1 MRNIRQFFA
10 LAMAGL
16 MVLGATASAATTPA
30 LAQTEVQVTKTAAP
44 SDIFVQ
50 GAGSP
55 DTTTVTL
62 TVEGFGGTLTETI
75 PIDVVFAIDSSGSM
89 TTNDPSNLRQSAAKS
104 FVDKLDS
111 SRDQGGVVSW
121 DDNTDFTFGLTDDFT
136 ALKTNIDNVDASG
149 GTDLNV
155 GLTSAISM
163 LDANTRVDSSTEVI
177 IFLTDG
183 FGAYTPA
190 GSGGPA
196 SEAASKGY
204 VIYSIGLGGASVSP
218 LTDMATATGGQFFDS
233 PSADNLNDIF
243 DAILQT
249 IVTNT
254 SPHDVTLVETTQDY
268 IVDEASFSIAP
279 DSIVALAGG
288 QTQMTW
294 NNVAQHVGNNDNRLS
309 ADETF
314 EVTFEASSSLAGNNL
329 PVNDLAE
336 SKVEYT
342 NPDDSSASVPVPQ
355 AFINVHGPP
364 VAVDD
369 SASTLEDTPVTIDVL
384 ANDSH
389 PNGDALTVVSVTPA
403 MQGDVVINADNTV
416 TYTPGPAIFD
426 DSDTF
431 TYTIEDSKGLTDT
444 ATVTV
449 DVIGLPSTPGKVTG
463 GQVNLDN
470 DTNAGFIVQ
479 SSDGAEFN
487 GQLQF
492 NDRLE
497 ETKLHSESMTALAVD
512 PSGTTATFK
521 GTAKVNGESGYTF
534 KVVVEDNGEP
544 GTNDSFLIVIKD
556 STDTTVYLKGA
567 TLSGGNIQ
575 IHN

>member
-1 MRNIRQFFA
+1 MRNASKFLA

-16 MVLGATASAATTPA
+16 MVLGATVSAATTPA
-30 LAQTEVQVTKTAAP
+30 LAQTNEVQVTKTAAP
-44 SDIFVQ
+44 TDIFVQ

-62 TVEGFGGTLTETI
+62 TVEGFGGTITETI

-89 TTNDPSNLRQSAAKS
+89 LGSDPSNLRISAAKS

-121 DDNTDFTFGLTDDFT
+121 DENVDFTFGLTQDFT
-136 ALKTNIDNVDASG
+136 ALKTNIDNVDSAG
-149 GTDLNV
+149 GTDLNA

-163 LDANTRVDSSTEVI
+163 LDANTRVDPSTEAI

-196 SEAASKGY
+196 ADAASKGY
-204 VIYSIGLGGASVSP
+204 IIYSIALGGASVGP

-233 PSADNLNDIF
+233 PSADNLDDIF

-254 SPHDVTLVETTQDY
+254 SPSDVTLVETTQDY
-268 IVDEASFSIAP
+268 ISDEGSFSIVP
-279 DSIVALAGG
+279 DSIVTLGGG

-314 EVTFEASSSLAGNNL
+314 VVTFEASSTLAGNNI
-329 PVNDLAE
+329 PVDDLAE
-336 SKVEYT
+336 SRVDYT
-342 NPDDSSASVPVPQ
+342 NPDGSAASVPVPQ
-355 AFINVHGPP
+355 AFLNVHGPP

-369 SASTLEDTPVTIDVL
+369 FASTFEDTPVTIDVL

-389 PNGDALTVVSVTPA
+389 PNGDTLTVISVGPA
-403 MQGDVVINADNTV
+403 MQGTVVINADNTV
-416 TYTPGPAIFD
+416 TYTPSPAIFD
-426 DSDTF
+426 DTDTF
-431 TYTIEDSKGLTDT
+431 TYTIEDSEGLTDT

-449 DVIGLPSTPGKVTG
+449 DVASLPSTPGMVTA
-463 GQVNLDN
+463 GQANLDN
-470 DTNAGFIVQ
+470 DTNAGFNIQ
-479 SSDGAEFN
+479 SSDGTEFK

-492 NDRLE
+492 NDKLE
-497 ETKLHSESMTALAVD
+497 DINLHSESMTALAID
-512 PSGTTATFK
+512 PSGTVATFK
-521 GTAKVNGESGYTF
+521 GTATVNGESGYTF
-534 KVVVEDNGEP
+534 KVIVEDNGEP
-544 GTNDSFLIVIKD
+544 GTSDSFLIVIKD
-556 STDTTVYLKGA
+556 STDMTIYLKGA
-567 TLSGGNIQ
+567 TLTGGNIQ
-575 IHN
+575 IH

>member
-1 MRNIRQFFA
+1 MRHSTQFLA
-10 LAMAGL
+10 LVLAGL
-16 MVLGATASAATTPA
+16 LVFSATAAITPAWAAT
-30 LAQTEVQVTKTAAP
+30 EIQVTKTASP
-44 SDIFVQ
+44 TGIFIQ

-62 TVEGFGGTLTETI
+62 TLQGFGGTLTETV

-89 TTNDPSNLRQSAAKS
+89 TVNDPTNLRLSAAKS

-121 DDNTDFTFGLTDDFT
+121 DTGVNFSFGLTQDFA

-149 GTDLNV
+149 GTNLNV
-155 GLTSAISM
+155 GLNGAISM
-163 LDANTRVDSSTEVI
+163 LDANTRAGSSTEAI

-183 FGAYTPA
+183 VGTYTPA

-196 SEAASKGY
+196 ADAASKGY
-204 VIYSIGLGGASVSP
+204 VIYSIALGGASVGP
-218 LTDMATATGGQFFDS
+218 LTDMATATGGQFFNS
-233 PSADNLNDIF
+233 PSAENLDDIF
-243 DAILQT
+243 NAILQT

-254 SPHDVTLVETTQDY
+254 SPSDVTLVETTQDY
-268 IVDEASFSIAP
+268 IVDEGSFSVAP
-279 DSIVALAGG
+279 DSITTLAGG

-314 EVTFEASSSLAGNNL
+314 VVTFDASSSLAGNNL
-329 PVNDLAE
+329 PVDDLAE
-336 SKVEYT
+336 SHVDYT
-342 NPDDSSASVPVPQ
+342 NPDGSSASVPVPQ
-355 AFINVHGPP
+355 AFINVQGPP

-369 SASTLEDTPVTIDVL
+369 FASTLEDTPVTIDVL
-384 ANDSH
+384 ANDSD
-389 PNGDALTVVSVTPA
+389 PNGDALTVISVGPA
-403 MQGDVVINADNTV
+403 MHGTVVINADNTV
-416 TYTPGPAIFD
+416 TYSPDPTIFD

-431 TYTIEDSKGLTDT
+431 TYTIDDGNGLTDT

-449 DVIGLPSTPGKVTG
+449 DVAGLPSTPGKVTG
-463 GQVNLDN
+463 GQFNLDN
-470 DTNAGFIVQ
+470 DTSGGFNVQ
-479 SSDGAEFN
+479 SSDGTTFK

-492 NDRLE
+492 SDKLE
-497 ETKLHSESMTALAVD
+497 DINLHSESMTALAVD

-521 GTAKVNGESGYTF
+521 GTAKVNGEPGYTF
-534 KVVVEDNGEP
+534 KVIVEDNGEP
-544 GTNDSFLIVIKD
+544 GTGDSFLIVVKD
-556 STDTTVYLKGA
+556 STDTTIYLKGG

-575 IHN
+575 IH